1 MKFFNQ
7 VILETPESV
16 ELEFSLA
23 GIGNRVHALLIDY
36 VIWSSLV
43 FLCQIT
49 LVYLIFNYL
58 GQYDSLSQF
67 LLAIQLLVVF
77 VIQVGYFVF
86 FETIWQGQTPGK
98 RRAKIRV
105 IQDDGRPVQLQQA
118 TIRSLLR
125 PIDDLLFLGMF
136 FIIFSKQEKRIGDF
150 VAGTL
155 VVQEERP
162 NARTKLSISTESQT
176 LAKQLPEVTNLSAL
190 LPEDFAIIRDYLQR
204 RKGMITTARKE
215 VALRLASQIKEIIAL
230 EKVPPGVTANQ
241 FLEAVYLA
249 YQEESYPGEN
259 L

>member
-1 MKFFNQ
+1 MNFFNR
-7 VILETPESV
+7 VSLETPESV

-36 VIWSSLV
+36 FLWSSVVLLCQVTLV
-43 FLCQIT
+43 FL
-49 LVYLIFNYL
+49 VFNYL
-58 GQYDSLSQF
+58 AQYDSLSQF

-77 VIQVGYFVF
+77 AIQVGYFVF

-98 RRAKIRV
+98 RRVKIRV
-105 IQDDGRPVQLQQA
+105 IQDDGRPVQIQQA

-125 PIDDLLFLGMF
+125 PVDDLLFVGMF
-136 FIIFSKQEKRIGDF
+136 FIIFNKQEKRIGDL

-155 VVQEERP
+155 VVQEEQTI
-162 NARTKLSISTESQT
+162 NDTKFSISTEAKT
-176 LAKQLPEVTNLSAL
+176 LAQELPIVTDLSSL

-204 RKGMITTARKE
+204 RKGMIPSARKE
-215 VALRLASQIKEIIAL
+215 VSLRLASQIKEIIAL

-249 YQEESYPGEN
+249 YQEESY
-259 L
+259 

>member
-1 MKFFNQ
+1 MKLFNQ

-36 VIWSSLV
+36 FIWSSVVL
-43 FLCQIT
+43 LCQVT

-58 GQYDSLSQF
+58 EQYDSLSQF

-136 FIIFSKQEKRIGDF
+136 FIIFSKQEKRIGDL

-155 VVQEERP
+155 VVQEEKP
-162 NARTKLSISTESQT
+162 INKSKFSIATEST
-176 LAKQLPEVTNLSAL
+176 ILAKQLSGVTNLSSL

-204 RKGMITTARKE
+204 RQGMIPSARKE
-215 VALRLASQIKEIIAL
+215 VSLRLASQIKEIIAL

-241 FLEAVYLA
+241 FLEAVYIA
-249 YQEESYPGEN
+249 YQEESYLEDN

>member
-1 MKFFNQ
+1 MKYFNQ
-7 VILETPESV
+7 VNLETPESV

-23 GIGNRVHALLIDY
+23 GIGNRVHAFLIDY
-36 VIWSSLV
+36 VIWLSVV
-43 FLCQIT
+43 FFCQMT
-49 LVYLIFNYL
+49 VAFLIFNYL
-58 GQYDSLSQF
+58 IQYDSLSQF
-67 LLAIQLLVVF
+67 LLAIQLFIVF

-125 PIDDLLFLGMF
+125 PVDDLLFVGMF
-136 FIIFSKQEKRIGDF
+136 FIIFTKREKRIGDF

-155 VVQEERP
+155 VVQEEAVSDT
-162 NARTKLSISTESQT
+162 NISLSTEATT
-176 LAKQLPEVTNLSAL
+176 LAKELPTVTDLSCL

-204 RKGMITTARKE
+204 RKGMIPSARKE
-215 VALRLASQIKEIIAL
+215 VSLRLASQIKEIVSL
-230 EKVPPGVTANQ
+230 ERVPSGVTANQ

-249 YQEESYPGEN
+249 YQEES